1 MHADVV
7 VHIAARGV
15 QTSCMWTKLPHL
27 ANIVTTFA
35 SSCRLLLLLS
45 LTGAHT
51 VFIAAEVGQ
60 LDEDGLIVRRA
71 GGAGGLGVN
80 LQAGRQR
87 QAYNGMASPKCN
99 HMAV

>member
-1 MHADVV
+1 M
-7 VHIAARGV
+7 
-15 QTSCMWTKLPHL
+15 
-27 ANIVTTFA
+27 
-35 SSCRLLLLLS
+35 
-45 LTGAHT
+45 
-51 VFIAAEVGQ
+51 FIAAEVGQ